1 MQYRDYYLN
10 KVNKTLT
17 SSKVKVS
24 GWVNRVRDHG
34 NLLFIDLRDS
44 TSLLQCVVDNSSD
57 IFTELSN
64 LKNEDVIMLEGLIS
78 DRTQDTINKNLDTG
92 EVELKIESFEY
103 LSKCV
108 RTLPLEV
115 NSEKDYG
122 EEVRLKYRYLDL
134 RRPKIAKNI
143 LLRSNV
149 VDFVR
154 SFMKQNNFTEL
165 ATPILTA
172 PSPEGARDYLV
183 PSRIHKGSFYAL
195 PQAPQQFKQ
204 LFMAS
209 GIDRYFQIAPCF
221 RDEDSRADRSPG
233 EFYQIDMEM
242 SFATQDEVLEIISN
256 LLFEIFDKFKLEG
269 KKINNLPFPTFSF
282 NECLTEF
289 GCDKPDLRN
298 PLRLKNVTDYF
309 KNSGLKI
316 FQDLIDN
323 KGAIVNCIQA
333 KGSQGKPRS
342 FFDNL
347 NKWAID
353 EGKKGLGYINF
364 ENKEAKGPLAK
375 NFNPEALKSM
385 INDFDFNQED
395 GLLFICDQ
403 PLESYDFSSKVIQK
417 LGIDLDLLDKN
428 DYQFCWVID
437 YPMFEKNSTTGEIDF
452 SHNPFSMPQG
462 GMDALL
468 TKDPLD
474 VLAYQ
479 YDIVCNGIELSSG
492 AIRNH
497 QPEIM
502 KKAFQIAGYNEE
514 DIKTKFSALYEAF
527 HYGVPPHGGCAPGLD
542 RILML
547 LSDNENIREVIAF
560 PFNQK
565 AQDLMMNAPVKV
577 DEKNLKELGLKK
589 IIEKP

>member
-1 MQYRDYYLN
+1 MQYRDHYLN

-17 SSKVKVS
+17 DKKIKVS

-44 TSLLQCVVDNSSD
+44 TSLLQCVVDNSSK
-57 IFTELSN
+57 IFDNLSK
-64 LKNEDVIMLEGLIS
+64 LKNEDVISLEGLIS
-78 DRTQDTINKNLDTG
+78 DRTIETINKNLDTG
-92 EVELKIESFEY
+92 EVELKIENFEY

-108 RTLPLEV
+108 RALPLEV

-143 LLRSNV
+143 ILRSKLI
-149 VDFVR
+149 DFVR
-154 SFMKQNNFTEL
+154 SFMKKEGFMEL

-242 SFATQDEVLEIISN
+242 SFATQEQVLEIISN
-256 LLFEIFDKFKLEG
+256 LLFETFDKFKLEG
-269 KKINNLPFPTFSF
+269 KKTNSLPFPTFSF
-282 NECLTEF
+282 NESLIEF

-298 PLRLKNVTDYF
+298 PLRLKNVTENF

-316 FQDLIDN
+316 FQDLIN
-323 KGAIVNCIQA
+323 NQGAIVNCIQA

-375 NFNPEALKSM
+375 NFNPEVLKAM
-385 INDFDFNQED
+385 IEEFGFNQED
-395 GLLFICDQ
+395 GLLFVCDQ
-403 PLESYDFSSKVIQK
+403 PLDSYDFASKVIQK
-417 LGIDLDLLDKN
+417 LGMDLDLLNKN
-428 DYQFCWVID
+428 EYQFCWIID
-437 YPMFEKNSTTGEIDF
+437 YPMYEKNSVTGEIDF

-468 TKDPLD
+468 SKDPLD

-497 QPEIM
+497 QPEVM
-502 KKAFQIAGYNEE
+502 LKAFQIAGYEEE
-514 DIKTKFSALYEAF
+514 DIKSKFSALYEAF

-547 LSDNENIREVIAF
+547 LTDNENIREVIAF

-565 AQDLMMNAPVKV
+565 AQDLMMNAPVLV

-589 IIEKP
+589 ITEKP